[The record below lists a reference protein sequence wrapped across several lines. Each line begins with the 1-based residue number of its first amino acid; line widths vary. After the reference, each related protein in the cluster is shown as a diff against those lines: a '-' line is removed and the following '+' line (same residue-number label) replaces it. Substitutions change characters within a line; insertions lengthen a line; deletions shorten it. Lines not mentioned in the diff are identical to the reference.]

1 MVLLCT
7 IGTDSFAYVGRY
19 RSGQTGLTVNQVA
32 LPSGVRIPPGPP
44 HFALRYT
51 KSFAWRAISSYE
63 SAKCAPRSFA
73 QQSEVGH
80 YDLPMYFVYILKL
93 KNGQFYIGFTRDLK
107 KRLVR
112 HKNHSS
118 PTTSRIEPEELVFYS
133 AFKTREKAL
142 DFEKYLKSSSGF
154 AFRNKRLI

>member
-1 MVLLCT
+1 VVHC
-7 IGTDSFAYVGRY
+7 
-19 RSGQTGLTVNQVA
+19 VA
-32 LPSGVRIPPGPP
+32 AGEVV
-44 HFALRYT
+44 
-51 KSFAWRAISSYE
+51 WRAISSYE

-133 AFKTREKAL
+133 AFKTKEKAL